1 MENDF
6 DKILDE
12 CIDRINRDES
22 IDSCLAHYPDLS
34 EQLRPLLQVV
44 FKARDAYSFVPS
56 PSAKRAAR
64 ERFNAAYEEMVRR
77 REERQSLFGW
87 LQGRTRVWAT
97 AAVVLII
104 AVIGYF
110 GIIPALLPEEPVPYP
125 GPTTVAPGLEPGPL
139 PGVPSPQPEPG
150 TVTPGLEPEPL
161 PGVTSPEPEPV
172 LVMLV
177 AQPNAEGNFAFLISD
192 DVNAISDFESV
203 NVSISKINLHR
214 SDDTDQLIEFEPEI
228 GEVDLTLVQGE
239 KTQEIWRGDV
249 PEGEYTSV
257 SIEVSDVRGILK
269 ETGEEV
275 EINLPSQKLHISNHF
290 QVSTQ
295 ELTTFTYD
303 LTVVAAGNLQSG
315 IKYILKPQVDQ
326 SGADHKPV
334 KEEKANKGKSNNQK
348 LGIKDDS

>member
-12 CIDRINRDES
+12 CIDRINRGDS

-44 FKARDAYSFVPS
+44 FKARDTYSFVPS

-64 ERFNAAYEEMVRR
+64 ERFNAAFEESVRR
-77 REERQSLFGW
+77 REERQSLLGW
-87 LQGRTRVWAT
+87 LQGRSRVWAT
-97 AAVVLII
+97 AAAVLII

-110 GIIPALLPEEPVPYP
+110 GIIPALLPEESVPYP
-125 GPTTVAPGLEPGPL
+125 GPTTVAPSLEPGPL
-139 PGVPSPQPEPG
+139 PGVPSPQPEP
-150 TVTPGLEPEPL
+150 L
-161 PGVTSPEPEPV
+161 PGVASPQPEPA

-326 SGADHKPV
+326 SGADHKPI
-334 KEEKANKGKSNNQK
+334 KEEKANKGKSNNPK
-348 LGIKDDS
+348 IGIKDDS

>member
-12 CIDRINRDES
+12 CIDRINRGDS

-44 FKARDAYSFVPS
+44 FKARDTYSFVPS

-64 ERFNAAYEEMVRR
+64 ERFNAAFEESVRR
-77 REERQSLFGW
+77 REERQSLLGW
-87 LQGRTRVWAT
+87 LQGRSRVWAT
-97 AAVVLII
+97 AAAVLII

-110 GIIPALLPEEPVPYP
+110 GIIPALLPEESVPYP
-125 GPTTVAPGLEPGPL
+125 GPTTVAPSLEPGPL
-139 PGVPSPQPEPG
+139 PGVPSPQPEP
-150 TVTPGLEPEPL
+150 L
-161 PGVTSPEPEPV
+161 PGVASPQPEPA

-326 SGADHKPV
+326 SGADHKPF
-334 KEEKANKGKSNNQK
+334 KEEKANKGKSNNPK
-348 LGIKDDS
+348 IGIKDDS

>member
-12 CIDRINRDES
+12 CIDRINRGDS

-44 FKARDAYSFVPS
+44 FKARDTYSFVPS

-64 ERFNAAYEEMVRR
+64 ERFNAAFEESVRR
-77 REERQSLFGW
+77 REERQSLLGW
-87 LQGRTRVWAT
+87 LQGRSRVWAT
-97 AAVVLII
+97 AAAVLII

-110 GIIPALLPEEPVPYP
+110 GIIPALLPEESVPYP
-125 GPTTVAPGLEPGPL
+125 GPTTVAPSLEPGPL
-139 PGVPSPQPEPG
+139 PGVPSPQPEP
-150 TVTPGLEPEPL
+150 L
-161 PGVTSPEPEPV
+161 PGVASPQPEPA